1 MLIQPGMSSTALTYY
16 CKFPVSFS
24 KCKVQLFNFVITN
37 KSMYPNIDLKKLI
50 TQTTGKNELVDMKT
64 KENIA
69 A

>member
-1 MLIQPGMSSTALTYY
+1 MLIQPGMSSAGLTYC
-16 CKFPVSFS
+16 CKFPMSFS

-37 KSMYPNIDLKKLI
+37 KSMYPNMDLKKKI
-50 TQTTGKNELVDMKT
+50 TQTTAKNELVDIKT